1 MSAEQNELNLLLQNG
16 VKLTLRYREK
26 EPLTWR
32 FWRKRKIINKTIQ
45 LTFKEPTLAVLD
57 RVRLELLEIDFN
69 EKRLNNKNADVVLEE
84 GKRIAYGSC
93 RNMARLI
100 AIFALGESLWKFSDN
115 TFVEDSEELE
125 RLTAIILQSVQPSVM
140 EQLIT
145 CLTSLSNIGSFINS
159 IRLISAVGTTTAQN
173 RIE

>member
-1 MSAEQNELNLLLQNG
+1 MNAEQNELNLLLQKG
-16 VKLTLRYREK
+16 VQITLRYRATEQ
-26 EPLTWR
+26 PSLWR
-32 FWRKRKIINKTIQ
+32 FWRQPREVTKTKV
-45 LTFKEPTLAVLD
+45 LVFREPTLATLD
-57 RVRLELLEIDFN
+57 RVRLELLQIEFD
-69 EKRLNNKNADVVLEE
+69 EKRLNNKNPDIVMEE

-100 AIFALGESLWKFSDN
+100 AIFALGENLWNHSGN
-115 TFVEDSEELE
+115 IFVEDSERLE
-125 RLTAIILQSVQPSVM
+125 ELTAIIMQSMQPSVM

-159 IRLISAVGTTTAQN
+159 IRLISALGLTQN